1 MFAEALAAW
10 LAFLA
15 SLGIDMQLNPPA
27 SAQQIAAAES
37 EIGFRLPDDL
47 RALYGV
53 ADGQR
58 EPFETVPGTGF
69 TATGFFFGRYAFA
82 SLEEALTEYRSWRE
96 IHEEAGADF
105 AATYDWTRARA
116 GDPVHPDYWRP
127 GWFPFATDG
136 GGNAYAVDLSPPPGG
151 TYGQVIV
158 IGRDEDERRVLAP
171 SLTEFLRRTAQTAPR
186 IDGRDGRFVSFDM
199 EPRP

>member
-1 MFAEALAAW
+1 MFTQALAAW

-15 SLGIDMQLNPPA
+15 SLGVDMQLNPPA
-27 SAQQIAAAES
+27 SEERIAAAES

-58 EPFETVPGTGF
+58 EPSEIVPGAGF
-69 TATGFFFGRYAFA
+69 SATGFFFGRYAFA
-82 SLEEALTEYRSWRE
+82 SLEEALTEYRAWRE
-96 IHEEAGADF
+96 IHDEAGEAF
-105 AATYDWTRARA
+105 ASTYDWTRARA
-116 GDPVHPDYWRP
+116 GDAVHPDYWRP

-136 GGNAYAVDLSPPPGG
+136 GGNSYAVDLSPPPGG

-171 SLTEFLRRTAQTAPR
+171 GLTEFLRQTAQRAPQVAE
-186 IDGRDGRFVSFDM
+186 RDGRFVSFDM
-199 EPRP
+199 EPRS